1 MFSRIVVRIRKGMK
15 YFTDIQQSWDVG
27 SVCWLCCGERH
38 NLGGFVLF
46 DGAEKLDLIERFH
59 VNYERL
65 PEWET
70 HLFFSTFLK
79 GNFSFFRATFSRF
92 LSASNWNDSSNIQKP
107 LTRFLLSHMADIIR
121 KRAAGF
127 SRQTCQKLHI
137 VFLVKKNLHTL
148 YVFWCITIQATG
160 RGKKRWRC
168 NKQSTGRKRK
178 VFK

>member
-1 MFSRIVVRIRKGMK
+1 MLTLLWRTPQPWGFRVVWRGRETRS
-15 YFTDIQQSWDVG
+15 YWTFPCQ
-27 SVCWLCCGERH
+27 L
-38 NLGGFVLF
+38 
-46 DGAEKLDLIERFH
+46 
-59 VNYERL
+59 YERL

-92 LSASNWNDSSNIQKP
+92 LSASNWNDSSDIQKP